1 MNPGKAL
8 KYVVFIAL
16 GLGLLWF
23 AFKDVEWEE
32 IWAKMRETN
41 GWGIAA
47 SALLGYLAVVSR
59 GLRWNLMLA
68 PMGHHPAPM
77 RSVHAV
83 AFSYMTNLLV
93 PRSGEVAR
101 CAALNQTDDIP
112 VNQLLGTVI
121 TERAV
126 DFLMLFLFLAMALA
140 TNFDAFGTLMDQHAM
155 ESAGSSPEPTGDWS
169 LGKVLMAALAG
180 LLLLMALFWRKLSQ
194 SIDLRGFVDK
204 IPEFLRGIWT
214 GIQSVAKLEKRG
226 LFLFHTLFIWACYFF
241 MSYVLFKAIPSVGEV
256 SMTDALLVMV
266 AGGMGMVVPAPGG
279 IGSYQYFVKLGFMA
293 VGFEAVDGLAAANV
307 VWLTQSVML
316 ITMGAL
322 SYQML
327 YMYRMNRA

>member
-1 MNPGKAL
+1 MK
-8 KYVVFIAL
+8 FIAL

-140 TNFDAFGTLMDQHAM
+140 TNFDAFGTLMDQHAIW
-155 ESAGSSPEPTGDWS
+155 SP
-169 LGKVLMAALAG
+169 VR
-180 LLLLMALFWRKLSQ
+180 LLNRQAIGHW
-194 SIDLRGFVDK
+194 
-204 IPEFLRGIWT
+204 
-214 GIQSVAKLEKRG
+214 AK
-226 LFLFHTLFIWACYFF
+226 
-241 MSYVLFKAIPSVGEV
+241 S
-256 SMTDALLVMV
+256 
-266 AGGMGMVVPAPGG
+266 
-279 IGSYQYFVKLGFMA
+279 
-293 VGFEAVDGLAAANV
+293 
-307 VWLTQSVML
+307 
-316 ITMGAL
+316 
-322 SYQML
+322 
-327 YMYRMNRA
+327 